1 MADTS
6 DSDSDCERIFSVVG
20 KSLNEFRANMSI
32 DTQDKLLLRKVA
44 TYGNSCFNQQYDD
57 ELLKKAKSAT
67 YAANSK

>member
-1 MADTS
+1 
-6 DSDSDCERIFSVVG
+6 
-20 KSLNEFRANMSI
+20 MSI
-32 DTQDKLLLRKVA
+32 DTLDKLLLRKVA